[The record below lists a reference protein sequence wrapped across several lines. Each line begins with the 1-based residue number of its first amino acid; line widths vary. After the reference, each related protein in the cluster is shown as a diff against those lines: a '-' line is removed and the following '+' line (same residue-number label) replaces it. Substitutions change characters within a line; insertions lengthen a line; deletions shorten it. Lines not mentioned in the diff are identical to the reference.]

1 MIVYVTGG
9 ARSGKSQLAEDK
21 VSELGQTIAYIAT
34 AIPFDD
40 GMKDRIKKH
49 QTSRPSAWL
58 TIEQYKAFQT
68 LRNLPAYQEA
78 DALIFDCITVMITN
92 LMIDTGEDFDR
103 LKMDEVN
110 AIEKQIT
117 DEVKTLLKTVK
128 EDQKHLVIVS
138 NEVGMGLV
146 PAYKMGSYFRDFQGR
161 INQLLAKEADE
172 VYFAVSGLPMK
183 LK

>member
-1 MIVYVTGG
+1 MMIYVTGG
-9 ARSGKSQLAEDK
+9 ARSGKSQLAEEK
-21 VSELGQTIAYIAT
+21 VTALGETIAYIAT

-49 QTSRPSAWL
+49 QMSRPETWL
-58 TIEQYKAFQT
+58 TIEMYKQFQS
-68 LRNLPAYQEA
+68 LRDLPAYHNA

-92 LMIDTGEDFDR
+92 LMMDAGVDFDA

-110 AIEKQIT
+110 AIEKHIT
-117 DEVKTLLKTVK
+117 DEVKILLKTVN

-161 INQLLAKEADE
+161 INQLLANEADE